1 MVIMTSER
9 IAKAMA
15 KATAPP
21 TWRGRVI
28 RGSPTAPVW
37 AIENRLA
44 NAERELRVQFT
55 RIAQLQ
61 AELDLVLAA
70 LRRQQPPGDLAR
82 FRSTATR
89 FCGISRAKRR

>member
-9 IAKAMA
+9 IAKA
-15 KATAPP
+15 TAPP
-21 TWRGRVI
+21 SSRGRVI
-28 RGSPTAPVW
+28 RGFPTASAW
-37 AIENRLA
+37 AIEKRLA
-44 NAERELRVQFT
+44 NAEQELRVQFS

-70 LRRQQPPGDLAR
+70 LRRYQPPRDVAR

-89 FCGISRAKRR
+89 FCGISRATRR